1 MGNILMTAD
10 IYRDKFAW
18 FASIDTG
25 NLSSAPE
32 SMPNLEANVKVFAP
46 LTFSSLFCWRTK
58 HKQTIKCIALL
69 KSSFSVPVDCRW
81 RREKVAP
88 RKLATMERLV
98 AR

>member
-58 HKQTIKCIALL
+58 RKQTIKCIAL
-69 KSSFSVPVDCRW
+69 PVDCRW
-81 RREKVAP
+81 RQEKVAP
-88 RKLATMERLV
+88 RKLATMERRLV